1 MALIDADFASLLA
14 RFDGPVAALSRELVT
29 LLSVIRP
36 ELDPVVR
43 LGWGSVNF
51 RHPRVGFL
59 CAVFPLEDR
68 VSLVFEHGRQL
79 DSPLLEGD
87 TKQVR
92 WIPLRPGTA
101 IPVDDIAILLSE
113 AIALRS

>member
-1 MALIDADFASLLA
+1 MALVDADFASLLA
-14 RFDGPVAALSRELVT
+14 RFNPPVAALARELVT
-29 LLSVIRP
+29 LLLAVRP

-51 RHPRVGFL
+51 RHPRAGFL
-59 CAVFPLEDR
+59 CAVFPMENR
-68 VSLVFEHGRQL
+68 VSLAFEHGRLL

-87 TKQVR
+87 TRQVR
-92 WIPLRPGTA
+92 WIPIRPGNP
-101 IPVDDIAILLSE
+101 IPVDDIAILIAE